1 MDRRQ
6 ALAALA
12 LALAAPGRAAERVAR
27 VGFIANTV
35 SMEDLIE
42 KRGAIPA
49 ARIIAEGLRDLGWV
63 EGRNLQFI
71 YRTADRDFSRLP
83 AIAREIVALHPDV
96 IVAFGPGV
104 SAAREATDTIPIV
117 MVVAS
122 SVVEGGLVKSLARPG
137 GNVTGMTLDVAAT
150 MNGKR
155 LSLLKQALPQLSR
168 VAFAGQLRD
177 GEPTPGFRT
186 ETLEAAR
193 ALNLSV
199 VVARYRTTATIGDA
213 FEDAARQGAQ
223 AMILPEH
230 PDLHWPHF
238 QKAIHPHAERHRMA
252 ALHNA
257 LSAAETGGLMAFG
270 ADIEENYR
278 RAPYFIDRILRG
290 AKPAD
295 IPIEQPSKFEFYVN
309 LSAARAI
316 GLTMPPAL
324 LAQATR
330 IIQ

>member
-6 ALAALA
+6 ALAAVA
-12 LALAAPGRAAERVAR
+12 LALAAPGHAADKVAR

-63 EGRNLQFI
+63 EGKNLQFI

-117 MVVAS
+117 MVVATA
-122 SVVEGGLVKSLARPG
+122 VVEGGLVKSLARPG

-155 LSLLKQALPQLSR
+155 LSLLKQAVPQLSR

-177 GEPTPGFRT
+177 GEPNPGFRA

-238 QKAIHPHAERHRMA
+238 QKAIHAHAERHRIA